1 MLLINN
7 TLTPILTP
15 KANPTEPAVRP
26 AAPVFPNGAGA
37 GAGESKS
44 DRLSS
49 GSGDR
54 LPGDTP
60 FGLSAD
66 VGDGDGDG
74 DGDAG
79 DLGTGEGEGG
89 GEW

>member
-1 MLLINN
+1 MLLNN

-26 AAPVFPNGAGA
+26 AAPVFPEGA

-44 DRLSS
+44 GRVSS

-54 LPGDTP
+54 LPSDTP

-66 VGDGDGDG
+66 VGGGDGDG

-79 DLGTGEGEGG
+79 DSGTGEGEGG